1 MRPTNPP
8 GAPIATTPSQIKTV
22 IMTGGTH
29 GLCSEVTKA
38 LIDAGHRVV
47 IDVAQWVDNE
57 RATAPMDLASLNLC
71 TKDFRLSSFFCM
83 SYP

>member
-1 MRPTNPP
+1 MHDRVCALWLRVGYSLRPTNPP

-47 IDVAQWVDNE
+47 IDMAQWADC
-57 RATAPMDLASLNLC
+57 A
-71 TKDFRLSSFFCM
+71 RLK
-83 SYP
+83 PLWTLQA

>member
-1 MRPTNPP
+1 MHDRVCAPGHVVGYSLRPTNPP

-47 IDVAQWVDNE
+47 IDVAQWSDC
-57 RATAPMDLASLNLC
+57 A
-71 TKDFRLSSFFCM
+71 RLK
-83 SYP
+83 PLWTLQA